1 MIASGEFVVVN
12 KHLLSDLTNMGLWTS
27 ELKNQVIYHNGSIQQ
42 IKGIP
47 AELKSIYRLNFLKGI
62 CWQQGF
68 VPFRMWVTMLNL
80 INIILLVSNLHPWL
94 FNRTVWEIKQ
104 RSLVDMAADRGAYID
119 QSQSLNIHMD
129 QPNFGKLTSLHFY
142 TWSKVWTMDLILA
155 EVNMLVW
162 LLCLDKCELEISK
175 ASIDCTQQ
183 GLKTGMYYLRS
194 RAAADAIQF
203 TVDSSGMK
211 VMLSFALIL
220 LNVVYV
226 VLLTTRVCQEVYYAQ
241 LSFNRQT
248 LGSF

>member
-1 MIASGEFVVVN
+1 
-12 KHLLSDLTNMGLWTS
+12 
-27 ELKNQVIYHNGSIQQ
+27 
-42 IKGIP
+42 
-47 AELKSIYRLNFLKGI
+47 
-62 CWQQGF
+62 
-68 VPFRMWVTMLNL
+68 MLNL
-80 INIILLVSNLHPWL
+80 IDIILLVSNLHPWL

-142 TWSKVWTMDLILA
+142 TWSK
-155 EVNMLVW
+155 
-162 LLCLDKCELEISK
+162 
-175 ASIDCTQQ
+175 

-211 VMLSFALIL
+211 VMLSVALIL

-226 VLLTTRVCQEVYYAQ
+226 VLLTTRVCQEVYYALVLQ
-241 LSFNRQT
+241 QT
-248 LGSF
+248 NFRIFLG